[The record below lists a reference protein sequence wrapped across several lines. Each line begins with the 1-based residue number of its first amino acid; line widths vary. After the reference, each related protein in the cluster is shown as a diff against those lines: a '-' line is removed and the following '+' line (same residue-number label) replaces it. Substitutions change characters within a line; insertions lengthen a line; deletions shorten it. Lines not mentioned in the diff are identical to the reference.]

1 MDAEQIE
8 LSPMAESK
16 LVLSKRLQR
25 EGRYNEAF
33 LYKDLMLKELR
44 AKKVFGEK
52 AKEES
57 WRLMA
62 KKYPPKPE
70 LEPKKPVK
78 EKPVEKKFEPLEVAD
93 DLPDS
98 TPDTFLQDATWVYN
112 NLRRRGASL
121 QNAPTS
127 GAVGLL
133 EWARDNPNDFYKQTW
148 PKALGLVG
156 SQKPDV
162 DDETSRNLDHVKS
175 LEEMLR

>member
-1 MDAEQIE
+1 MDAEQVE

-33 LYKDLMLKELR
+33 LYKDKVMNELR
-44 AKKVFGEK
+44 AKKHPHPR
-52 AKEES
+52 EES

-62 KKYPPKPE
+62 QEFPPNPE
-70 LEPKKPVK
+70 LEQKKPSK
-78 EKPVEKKFEPLEVAD
+78 KKPEEKKFEPLEVAD

-98 TPDTFLQDATWVYN
+98 TPDTFLHDATWVYN
-112 NLRRRGASL
+112 NLRRGASL

-148 PKALGLVG
+148 PKALGLAG